1 MHNNPYGGFMDYN
14 LLIGKITKTIPD
26 YEDYGNQSLSFD
38 LTDIRIFGK
47 NQSRFKE
54 STLYLGSTDRLPSCN
69 IPENFI
75 LFCYGEPVDFTAY
88 DKAAFRIV
96 YFGTHIS
103 QADLFNIVIE
113 SMTELPQISLAMHIL
128 MNIIF
133 EGKGL
138 QKLVDT
144 ASELF
149 GNPIYVIDLQYKYL
163 AISSGVF
170 PGNTFLSKES
180 ESLYIREE
188 GINYIRQNRIDEKV
202 RNSKL
207 PIYFFNEM
215 AGQGTLT
222 SAIHIDGIEVGHIMS
237 QESEHK
243 FKDTDPEFL
252 FNFARLV
259 SMELQKN
266 SVFTDNKGVMY
277 SYLLAELL
285 KNSSTNVNI
294 IRQRLDALGFKIKSD
309 LYIMV
314 IPRSSYASSNVH
326 LEVILQSIRN
336 IFVGS
341 LYVIYEN
348 SIVFLISK
356 DKYQAFSEF
365 EQERLTDFLKTNN
378 LKAGISNF
386 FSDLEDTPR
395 FYKQA
400 LEALA
405 LGMKMKPEDPIYRY
419 DDYLI
424 YQMLQVFEKEDKEL
438 RFLIHPGV
446 MQLYYYDKEKGTD
459 FIPTLRAFIMNPVSS
474 SEVAKILHIHK
485 NTLLYRMG
493 KIREITNC
501 NFVDGDDFM
510 AFNLSFKIMDYLHM
524 T

>member
-1 MHNNPYGGFMDYN
+1 MDYN
-14 LLIGKITKTIPD
+14 LLIEKITKKITI
-26 YEDYGNQSLSFD
+26 YGNYGNQQLFSD
-38 LTDIRIFGK
+38 LTDIRLITK
-47 NQSRFKE
+47 NQLRFKE
-54 STLYLGSTDRLPSCN
+54 STLYLCTTDRLPSQDTT
-69 IPENFI
+69 ETFTV
-75 LFCYGEPVDFTAY
+75 FCYGEALDFTRYAQ
-88 DKAAFRIV
+88 APFRIV
-96 YFGTHIS
+96 YFGTDI
-103 QADLFNIVIE
+103 APAELFNLSIE
-113 SMTELPQISLAMHIL
+113 NMTELPQISLAMHIL

-144 ASELF
+144 AAELF

-163 AISSGVF
+163 AISSGIF
-170 PGNTFLSKES
+170 PGNAFGSKES

-188 GINYIRQNRIDEKV
+188 GVHYIRSNRIDEKV

-215 AGQGTLT
+215 AGQGTLI
-222 SAIHIDGIEVGHIMS
+222 SAIHIDGIEVGHIMI

-285 KNSSTNVNI
+285 KNSTSNVNVI
-294 IRQRLDALGFKIKSD
+294 KQRLDTLGFKIKSD

-314 IPRSSYASSNVH
+314 IPRSSQASSNVQ
-326 LEVILQSIRN
+326 LEVILQNIRN
-336 IFVGS
+336 LFVGS
-341 LYVIYEN
+341 LYMIYEN

-356 DKYQAFSEF
+356 DKYQAFSDY
-365 EQERLTDFLKTNN
+365 EQEGLTSFLQANN

-386 FSDLEDTPR
+386 FSDLEDTSR

-405 LGMKMKPEDPIYRY
+405 LGNKMQPEQLIYRY
-419 DDYLI
+419 DEYII
-424 YQMLQVFEKEDKEL
+424 YQMLRVFEKEDKEL

-459 FIPTLRAFIMNPVSS
+459 FIPTLRAFIMNPISS

-493 KIREITNC
+493 KIKEITNC
-501 NFVDGDDFM
+501 DFISGDDFM
-510 AFNLSFKIMDYLHM
+510 AVNLSFKIMDYLHM

>member
-1 MHNNPYGGFMDYN
+1 MEYN
-14 LLIGKITKTIPD
+14 LLMAKLTKRLEIFG
-26 YEDYGNQSLSFD
+26 DYGNTALSFD
-38 LTDIRIFGK
+38 LTDIRIITK
-47 NQSRFKE
+47 NQTRFKE
-54 STLYLGSTDRLPSCN
+54 STLYLCSTELLPFFEAEES
-69 IPENFI
+69 FI
-75 LFCYGEPVDFTAY
+75 VFCYGKKIDFSLY
-88 DKAAFRIV
+88 NKSAFRIV
-96 YFGTHIS
+96 YFGPDIS
-103 QADLFNIVIE
+103 QAELFNIAIE
-113 SMTELPQISLAMHIL
+113 SMTELPQISLALHIL

-138 QKLVDT
+138 QQLVDT

-163 AISSGVF
+163 AISSGTF
-170 PGNTFLSKES
+170 PGNTFWSKES
-180 ESLYIREE
+180 ESLYIHED
-188 GINYIRQNRIDEKV
+188 GIRYIRENHIDERV

-207 PIYFFNEM
+207 PIYYFNEM
-215 AGQGTLT
+215 AGYGTLT
-222 SAIHIDGIEVGHIMS
+222 CAIHIDGIEVGHIMI

-243 FKDTDPEFL
+243 FKDTDAEFL

-285 KNSSTNVNI
+285 KSPNANVNM

-314 IPRSSYASSNVH
+314 IPPSSYTTTNLH
-326 LEVILQSIRN
+326 LEVILQNIRN

-356 DKYQAFSEF
+356 DKYQGFSEF
-365 EQERLTDFLKTNN
+365 EQDRLTDFLQTNK

-386 FSDLEDTPR
+386 FSELEDLPR

-400 LEALA
+400 LEAIN
-405 LGMKMKPEDPIYRY
+405 LGLKMKPDAPIYHY
-419 DDYLI
+419 ENYYI
-424 YQMLQVFEKEDKEL
+424 HQMLKVFEKEDKEL

-459 FIPTLRAFIMNPVSS
+459 FIATLQTYLMNPGPS
-474 SEVAKILHIHK
+474 SEVAARLHIHK
-485 NTLLYRMG
+485 NTLLYRLG
-493 KIREITNC
+493 KIKEITHC
-501 NFVDGDDFM
+501 ELDAGEDFLN
-510 AFNLSFKIMDYLHM
+510 FNLSFKIMEYLHM
-524 T
+524 I